1 MNRVM
6 LACLLAGTVL
16 ASATALGQGQPAEAP
31 KPAPRAPAASGGE
44 AEAPQGPIDLKTALT
59 PEQYLRA
66 IQPILGNLE
75 QADKALALYDE
86 EMAKPEKERDA
97 KRALGFKERAARFYA
112 AASLRARQSKGYV
125 PQEAQKA
132 SIGDQYEIPAR
143 DKAIAIY
150 LDLAQIYLSK
160 NDLRAAVA
168 YHQRVL
174 NLDAE
179 NAAATNALKQI
190 EESLRRQAAE
200 RNQNPS
206 RSGGGKDEKDQDS
219 IRRPAQDY
227 IDKHNYNEYT
237 PGDYQDRYSRD
248 SKYR

>member
-1 MNRVM
+1 MRRVT
-6 LACLLAGTVL
+6 LACLLAGAVL
-16 ASATALGQGQPAEAP
+16 ASATPALLGQDQPAEAP
-31 KPAPRAPAASGGE
+31 KPTPLAPAASGGE
-44 AEAPQGPIDLKTALT
+44 AETPQGPIDLKAALT

-86 EMAKPEKERDA
+86 EMAKPEKERDER
-97 KRALGFKERAARFYA
+97 RALGFKERAARFYA

-132 SIGDQYEIPAR
+132 AIADQYEIPAR
-143 DKAIAIY
+143 DKAIAIC
-150 LDLAQIYLSK
+150 LDLAQICMSK

-168 YHQRVL
+168 YYRRVL

-179 NAAATNALKQI
+179 NAAAKNALKQI

-206 RSGGGKDEKDQDS
+206 RSGGGREEIDEPS
-219 IRRPAQDY
+219 WRNNYRRGYGPESY
-227 IDKHNYNEYT
+227 KNRYT
-237 PGDYQDRYSRD
+237 PHG
-248 SKYR
+248 KYW

>member
-1 MNRVM
+1 MRCVM

-16 ASATALGQGQPAEAP
+16 ASATALGQGQPPEAP
-31 KPAPRAPAASGGE
+31 KPTPWAPAVSGTE
-44 AEAPQGPIDLKTALT
+44 AQAPQGPIDLKTALT

-75 QADKALALYDE
+75 QAEKALALYDE
-86 EMAKPEKERDA
+86 EMAKPEKERDE

-132 SIGDQYEIPAR
+132 AIADQYEIPAR

-168 YHQRVL
+168 YYQRVL
-174 NLDAE
+174 NLDPG
-179 NAAATNALKQI
+179 NTAATNALKQI

-206 RSGGGKDEKDQDS
+206 RTGGGKDEKDDQPIDRNAES
-219 IRRPAQDY
+219 WRNRYTRDY
-227 IDKHNYNEYT
+227 SPEAYKN
-237 PGDYQDRYSRD
+237 RYSRG
-248 SKYR
+248 SRYGS

>member
-1 MNRVM
+1 MSRVM

-16 ASATALGQGQPAEAP
+16 ASAPALGQGQPAEAP
-31 KPAPRAPAASGGE
+31 KPTPWAPAASGGE

-66 IQPILGNLE
+66 IQPILDNLE

-86 EMAKPEKERDA
+86 EMAKPEKERDE

-132 SIGDQYEIPAR
+132 AIADQYEIPAR

-150 LDLAQIYLSK
+150 LDLAQIYMSK

-168 YHQRVL
+168 YYQRVL
-174 NLDAE
+174 NLDPG
-179 NAAATNALKQI
+179 NTAATNALKQI
-190 EESLRRQAAE
+190 EESLKRQAAE

-206 RSGGGKDEKDQDS
+206 RTGGGRDDDQPS
-219 IRRPAQDY
+219 WRNGYTRDY
-227 IDKHNYNEYT
+227 SAESYKN
-237 PGDYQDRYSRD
+237 RYSAESYKKR
-248 SKYR
+248 Y